1 MSNKSAKAQL
11 VVVIASIASLFLAI
25 PIWDPLILMVLDV
38 TQPPWPALA
47 VSSTALVVVAA
58 WTVLWGRLKSYLL
71 ITYDVILVIGL
82 ALCLIGTAQ
91 EYGPNTNE
99 IWALTIYFW
108 AFLTSLANYFFA
120 LVVGA
125 RYVSQEEEPE
135 A

>member
-1 MSNKSAKAQL
+1 MSKKSAKAQL

-25 PIWDPLILMVLDV
+25 PIWGPLILMVLGV
-38 TQPPWPALA
+38 TQPPWPALV
-47 VSSTALVVVAA
+47 VSSTAFVVVVA
-58 WTVLWGRLKSYLL
+58 WTVLWGRLKSHLL
-71 ITYDVILVIGL
+71 IIYDVILVIGL
-82 ALCLIGTAQ
+82 ALCLIGTAK

-99 IWALTIYFW
+99 IWAWTIYFW
-108 AFLTSLANYFFA
+108 AVLTSLANYYFA